1 MSAEIIQ
8 MRDYQNKK
16 DPQRTLESQAI
27 EIMNIAFPA
36 VWPETPEMIP
46 YHYVAPE
53 KDPA

>member
-1 MSAEIIQ
+1 MSADIIQ
-8 MRDYQNKK
+8 FVPRPNPEREKQ
-16 DPQRTLESQAI
+16 LERQAI

-46 YHYVAPE
+46 YHSDE